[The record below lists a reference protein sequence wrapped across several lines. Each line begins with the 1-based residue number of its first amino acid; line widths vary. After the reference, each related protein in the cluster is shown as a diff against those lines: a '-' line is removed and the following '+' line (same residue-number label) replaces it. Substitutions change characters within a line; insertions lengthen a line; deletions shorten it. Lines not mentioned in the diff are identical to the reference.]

1 MYKKACKEAL
11 NFIRPMIIGKKY
23 YGVNDILNDIGT
35 IIVVNQNGDMIT
47 TKEIAENIILS
58 VDTKDVF
65 TPIFAEM
72 KNKNSKQ
79 IKKIEKKYDL
89 NDKTITNICI
99 QIVDVAE
106 SITNIEIVFHKYLNL
121 ALIKNTNNNLLIS
134 KFPKF
139 ENSKIVQGQDFVGI
153 GFAFPEY
160 ETFIYNKENND
171 IELTYKKM
179 NFPSYPITGIV
190 TRNLIDENGNISEFE
205 ISNEI
210 YIGMNG
216 GPVLN
221 KEGKIL
227 GMLSSNKNIYVNNEL
242 IKRVGIVIN
251 STDIINFLKENNVE
265 YGE

>member
-35 IIVVNQNGDMIT
+35 IMVVNQNGDMIT

-72 KNKNSKQ
+72 QNKSSKQ

-139 ENSKIVQGQDFVGI
+139 ENSKIMQGQDFVGI

-171 IELTYKKM
+171 IDLTYKKM

-221 KEGKIL
+221 KEGKVL

>member
-23 YGVNDILNDIGT
+23 YGVKDILNDIGT
-35 IIVVNQNGDMIT
+35 IIVINQNGDMIT

-65 TPIFAEM
+65 IPIFAEM
-72 KNKNSKQ
+72 QNKKVKQ

-89 NDKTITNICI
+89 NDKTITNIYI
-99 QIVDVAE
+99 QIIDVAE

-139 ENSKIVQGQDFVGI
+139 ENSKIIQGQDIIGI

-160 ETFIYNKENND
+160 DTFIYNKEKND

-179 NFPSYPITGIV
+179 NFPTYPITGIV

-221 KEGKIL
+221 KEGKVL

-242 IKRVGIVIN
+242 IKKVGIVIN
-251 STDIINFLKENNVE
+251 STDIIDFLKENNVE

>member
-72 KNKNSKQ
+72 QNKNSKQ

-134 KFPKF
+134 RFPKF
-139 ENSKIVQGQDFVGI
+139 ENSKIMQGQDFVGI

-171 IELTYKKM
+171 IDLTYKKM

-227 GMLSSNKNIYVNNEL
+227 GMLSSNKNIYINNEL

>member
-1 MYKKACKEAL
+1 
-11 NFIRPMIIGKKY
+11 
-23 YGVNDILNDIGT
+23 
-35 IIVVNQNGDMIT
+35 
-47 TKEIAENIILS
+47 
-58 VDTKDVF
+58 
-65 TPIFAEM
+65 
-72 KNKNSKQ
+72 
-79 IKKIEKKYDL
+79 
-89 NDKTITNICI
+89 
-99 QIVDVAE
+99 
-106 SITNIEIVFHKYLNL
+106 
-121 ALIKNTNNNLLIS
+121 
-134 KFPKF
+134 
-139 ENSKIVQGQDFVGI
+139 
-153 GFAFPEY
+153 
-160 ETFIYNKENND
+160 
-171 IELTYKKM
+171 M

-251 STDIINFLKENNVE
+251 STDINNFLKENNVE

>member
-35 IIVVNQNGDMIT
+35 IMVVNQNGDMIT

-65 TPIFAEM
+65 NPIFAEM
-72 KNKNSKQ
+72 QNKNAKQ

-121 ALIKNTNNNLLIS
+121 ALIKNKNNNLLIS

-139 ENSKIVQGQDFVGI
+139 ENSKIMQGQDFVGI

-171 IELTYKKM
+171 IDLTYKKM

-221 KEGKIL
+221 KEGKVL

-242 IKRVGIVIN
+242 IKKIGIVIN

>member
-23 YGVNDILNDIGT
+23 YGVIDILNDIGT
-35 IIVVNQNGDMIT
+35 IMVVNQNGDMIT

-72 KNKNSKQ
+72 QNKSSKQ

-139 ENSKIVQGQDFVGI
+139 ENSKIMQGQDFVGI

-171 IELTYKKM
+171 IDLTYKKM

-221 KEGKIL
+221 KEGKVL